1 MKKTFLLLVA
11 ALLLSFTACADR
23 KQAITLEQLPEAAQT
38 VIKTYFNVNDIA
50 YIIKE
55 TELRTEYDVR
65 LNGGEELEFDSKGT
79 LTKVDCKTYAVPDG
93 LLPEAVK
100 NYVQANYPKAFVKE
114 WARDDNRW
122 KAELNNGLELLFDKK
137 YKFVGIDD

>member
-65 LNGGEELEFDSKGT
+65 LNSGEELEFDSKGA

-93 LLPEAVK
+93 LLPEAIK
-100 NYVQANYPKAFVKE
+100 TYVMTTYPNAFVKE

-122 KAELNNGLELLFDKK
+122 KAELNNGLELLFDRK